1 MKKSVLK
8 KYAKLIIKK
17 GVNLQ
22 KGQELTIYSACNQ
35 EAFTSMIVEEAYKA
49 KCKKV
54 TVRWTSDMTDKHSYK
69 YADVETLGKVED
81 WELARLEHRCNTL
94 PARLYIES
102 SDPDAMN
109 GVDQEKLAK
118 AHAMSYKVIK
128 PYLDRIENKEQWC
141 IAAASSPEWAKKV
154 FPDLPVKKAVEK
166 LWEAIIYTSRVDND
180 PIKAWEEHNKNLAD
194 RCAYLNS
201 LNLAELHYSSSN
213 GTDLTVG
220 LIEDCLF
227 EGGTERAL
235 GSNIEFN
242 PNIPSE
248 EVFTS
253 PMKGKAEGIVYATK
267 PLSYMGELIENFSVR
282 FENGKAVEVKAE
294 KNEAL
299 LKQMI
304 SMDEAAP
311 YLGECAFIPYD
322 SPINNT
328 NILFYNT
335 LFDENASCH
344 LALGMGFTNLIKD
357 FDKYTL
363 EELYAKG
370 INDSM
375 IHVDFM
381 IGTKDLNIV
390 GTTKDG
396 KKVQIF
402 KNGNWAF

>member
-154 FPDLPVKKAVEK
+154 FPDLPIKKAVEK
-166 LWEAIIYTSRVDND
+166 LWESIIYTSRVNDD
-180 PIKAWEEHNKNLAD
+180 PIKAWEEHNKNLAEK
-194 RCAYLNS
+194 CAYLNS
-201 LNLAELHYSSSN
+201 LHLAELHYTASN
-213 GTDLTVG
+213 GTNLTVG
-220 LIEDCLF
+220 LIDDCLF
-227 EGGTERAL
+227 EGGAERTL
-235 GSNIEFN
+235 GSKIEFN

-299 LKQMI
+299 
-304 SMDEAAP
+304 
-311 YLGECAFIPYD
+311 
-322 SPINNT
+322 
-328 NILFYNT
+328 
-335 LFDENASCH
+335 
-344 LALGMGFTNLIKD
+344 
-357 FDKYTL
+357 
-363 EELYAKG
+363 
-370 INDSM
+370 
-375 IHVDFM
+375 
-381 IGTKDLNIV
+381 
-390 GTTKDG
+390 
-396 KKVQIF
+396 
-402 KNGNWAF
+402 